1 MGIGIRLK
9 KILDEKDVT
18 LKELALM
25 SDVSL
30 NTLYGITKRDNE
42 TIKNDILAQ
51 IASTLNVPP
60 QYILG
65 LDDELSQ
72 RKEKDVDL
80 FTNDFIDTEDG
91 LLSEIIKIS
100 KSLTTKG
107 RIKCLD
113 YLKSIQNDNLNDTYK
128 SDELQFKKWNSIRL
142 DELSKMYKEKLIDD
156 LAFQKL
162 TLMLTKK
169 LYLPYINDND
179 KFDQESE
186 KLRHFIKEADQRL
199 AQKNITSSFID

>member
-80 FTNDFIDTEDG
+80 FTTDFIDTEDG

-142 DELSKMYKEKLIDD
+142 DELSKMYEEKLIDD

>member
-142 DELSKMYKEKLIDD
+142 DELSKMYEEKLIDD